1 MSEASGATKNFS
13 ERTLLATLA
22 AVNFTHIMDFMI
34 MMPLGP
40 KFMRAF
46 DITPTQFGFLVASY
60 SFSAGAAGFVAG
72 FFMDKFDRKRAL
84 TLLYACFVLGTLACA
99 LAPNYF
105 LLLLARVVAGAGGG
119 VAGSVILAIV
129 GDIIPGERRGR
140 AMGVIMT
147 AFSLASVL
155 GLPVGLSLADRFG
168 WHAPFFLL
176 AGVGAGVIVAIR
188 RVLPELPPHPHADDP
203 GALARMRDILT
214 HGNHLRAFALV
225 VALTAAGS
233 LIYPFLSPSLVANA
247 GLPEEKLF
255 MLYLLGGAATLVT
268 SPFFGK
274 LSDRH
279 GKARVFG
286 VLALVSAMP
295 TLVLTHLPVTPMA
308 VTLTVTTVFFIFT
321 SGRFVPMMALVT
333 MSVEPK
339 YRGAFMSVNSAIQ
352 QIAAGT
358 ATAFASVLVTSDTA
372 GHLVGYGSTGW
383 VSLALLLLC
392 IPLVRRLRVA
402 GVAGPAPTAAELA
415 AH

>member
-1 MSEASGATKNFS
+1 MSAPEATPRPFS
-13 ERTLLATLA
+13 EKTLLATLA

-46 DITPTQFGFLVASY
+46 DITPTQFGLLVSSY
-60 SFSAGAAGFVAG
+60 SFSAGAAGFAAG
-72 FFMDKFDRKRAL
+72 FFMDRFDRKKAL
-84 TLLYACFVLGTLACA
+84 TLLYSCFILGTLACA
-99 LAPNYF
+99 FAPNYAA
-105 LLLLARVVAGAGGG
+105 LMAARIVAGAGGG

-129 GDIIPGERRGR
+129 GDVIPGERRGR

-176 AGVGAGVIVAIR
+176 ATVGLVVLFAIR
-188 RVLPELPPHPHADDP
+188 RVLPALPPHPNDDGLGP
-203 GALARMRDILT
+203 VERMKDILT

-225 VALTAAGS
+225 IALTAAGS
-233 LIYPFLSPSLVANA
+233 LIYPFMSPSLVANA
-247 GLPEEKLF
+247 GMPEGKLF
-255 MLYLLGGAATLVT
+255 MLYLLGGAATLLT
-268 SPFFGK
+268 SPLFGK

-279 GKARVFG
+279 GKAKVFG
-286 VLALVSAMP
+286 VLALISAIP
-295 TLVLTHLPVTPMA
+295 TLALTHLPHSPIPVI
-308 VTLTVTTVFFIFT
+308 LTATTVFFIFT

-358 ATAFASVLVTSDTA
+358 ATAVASWLVTTDAS
-372 GHLVGYGSTGW
+372 GHLVGYGRNGW

-402 GVAGPAPTAAELA
+402 GSPDRPAGSVEIA

>member
-1 MSEASGATKNFS
+1 MSEASGTPKNFS
-13 ERTLLATLA
+13 EKTLLATLA

-46 DITPTQFGFLVASY
+46 DITPTQFGLLVSSY
-60 SFSAGAAGFVAG
+60 SFSAGAAGFAAG
-72 FFMDKFDRKRAL
+72 FFMDKFDRKTAL
-84 TLLYACFVLGTLACA
+84 TLLYACFMLGTLACA
-99 LAPNYF
+99 FAPNYAT
-105 LLLLARVVAGAGGG
+105 LMLARIIAGAGGG

-140 AMGVIMT
+140 AMGVIMM

-155 GLPVGLSLADRFG
+155 GLPVGLFLADRFG

-176 AGVGAGVIVAIR
+176 VGLGVIVLIAIR
-188 RVLPELPPHPHADDP
+188 RTLPELPPHPHSDDP

-214 HGNHLRAFALV
+214 HGNHLRAFTLV

-233 LIYPFLSPSLVANA
+233 LIYPFMSPSLVANA
-247 GLPEEKLF
+247 GMPESKLF
-255 MLYLLGGAATLVT
+255 MLYLLGGAATLLT

-279 GKARVFG
+279 GKAKVFAI
-286 VLALVSAMP
+286 LALISAVP
-295 TLVLTHLPVTPMA
+295 TLVLTHLPQLPIPVI
-308 VTLTVTTVFFIFT
+308 LTATTVFFIFT
-321 SGRFVPMMALVT
+321 AGRFVPLMALVT

-358 ATAFASVLVTSDTA
+358 ATAVASMLVTSDAA
-372 GHLVGYGSTGW
+372 GHLVGYGRTGW
-383 VSLALLLLC
+383 LSLALILLC

-402 GVAGPAPTAAELA
+402 GTPDTAPAPAELA